1 MDIKK
6 ENDLYDSERTLS
18 EDDNEQIVSPFGDA
32 EHPVLAQCASLSAIV
47 EPLINNDDNDNDAEM
62 ANNEPTTTTTTDNKD
77 GDDTERKPK
86 RSPNR
91 LMVDD
96 VSEVVQGDGDNSCV
110 LLSVCKMEGKALHIH
125 NTSYLST
132 DAKSHHDTKKRI
144 YRIEQSNQRLQ
155 QQQMTDVHCVCV
167 CVVYN

>member
-1 MDIKK
+1 M
-6 ENDLYDSERTLS
+6 
-18 EDDNEQIVSPFGDA
+18 
-32 EHPVLAQCASLSAIV
+32 ASN

-62 ANNEPTTTTTTDNKD
+62 ANNEATTTTTSDNKD

-155 QQQMTDVHCVCV
+155 QQQMIDLTQYKHRLLSLQKANRRIIKRNKDVQKQISH
-167 CVVYN
+167 NEIS